1 MTEPE
6 VVNPDLIMP
15 MVPTLTSTDSANL
28 KDITTPDA
36 NCVKD
41 IKVTLAGFKNEI
53 QTFYS

>member
-41 IKVTLAGFKNEI
+41 IKVTLAGF
-53 QTFYS
+53 

>member
-6 VVNPDLIMP
+6 AVNPDLIMP
-15 MVPTLTSTDSANL
+15 MVPTLTDADILNLVAIDS
-28 KDITTPDA
+28 PSE

-41 IKVTLAGFKNEI
+41 IKVTLAGFLDEI